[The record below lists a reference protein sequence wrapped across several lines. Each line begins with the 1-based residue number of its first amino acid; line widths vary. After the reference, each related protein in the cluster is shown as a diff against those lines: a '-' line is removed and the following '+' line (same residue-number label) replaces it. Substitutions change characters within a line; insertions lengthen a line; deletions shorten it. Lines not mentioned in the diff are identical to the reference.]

1 MTSHTLPTT
10 APTRSQS
17 LRDPAFQASGLLR
30 TAFTVVARVAP
41 AFRRSSLGASNGSAS

>member
-10 APTRSQS
+10 APTRSRS
-17 LRDPAFQASGLLR
+17 LRDPAFQAFGLLR
-30 TAFTVVARVAP
+30 TAYTVLARLAP